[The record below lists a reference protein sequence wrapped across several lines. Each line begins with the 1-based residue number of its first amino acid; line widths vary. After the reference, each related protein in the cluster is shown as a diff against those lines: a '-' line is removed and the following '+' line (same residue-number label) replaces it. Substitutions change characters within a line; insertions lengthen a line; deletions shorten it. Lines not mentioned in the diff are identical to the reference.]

1 MYKHNRANMSKKI
14 LVKEAALGKFLQSF
28 FIAKAQGKENEF
40 NRKLHKVS
48 PEIGAMADD
57 LSKTIDNNIVKQY
70 KWLKSK
76 GYPTEALDDYIK
88 KYNID
93 VS

>member
-1 MYKHNRANMSKKI
+1 MSKRI
-14 LVKEAALGKFLQSF
+14 LVKEASLSKFLQSF
-28 FIAKAQGKENEF
+28 FIAKAKGKDDEF
-40 NRKLHKVS
+40 INKLSKVS
-48 PEIGAMADD
+48 PEVGAMWND
-57 LSKTIDNNIVKQY
+57 LSNTIDNNTAKQY

-76 GYPTEALDDYIK
+76 GYSTADLDDYIK

>member
-1 MYKHNRANMSKKI
+1 MSKKI
-14 LVKEAALGKFLQSF
+14 LVKESSIGKFLQSF
-28 FIAKAQGKENEF
+28 FIAKAKGRDDEF
-40 NRKLHKVS
+40 IDKVS
-48 PEIGAMADD
+48 KISPEVGAMWND
-57 LSKTIDNNIVKQY
+57 LSKTIDNNTAKQY

-76 GYPTEALDDYIK
+76 GYSTADLDDYIK